1 MILTR
6 RFVFGADL
14 VEVAAG
20 TPAVLADHVWM
31 WSDAGHAVAVPV
43 AGRQVHGVVVE
54 ADAAED
60 AALTAVTVT
69 VGGGDRVA
77 AGAVVAAEAD
87 PAAPDPLVLDRV
99 IAAARRHALPDDWTT
114 YLAAW
119 GRAGRTIATADGA
132 GGPATLRDLLAT
144 PGVDEEV
151 QLRSR
156 FGFMAIH
163 GGDLEAGTDE
173 IARRT
178 AEQAGASYYG
188 VVHPVGFA
196 WHLASTSYDPA
207 ESPRLARFL
216 AHVEV
221 VVSIHGYGRRGQW
234 RAVLLGG
241 TNRAL
246 AGTVADLL
254 RPRLPDY
261 DLVTDLDRIPVELR
275 GLSPRNPVNAP
286 PRGGVQVELPP
297 RVRGLSPLS
306 PLPGP
311 DGLSSPTRAL
321 VDGLAEVAIT
331 AYPGRA
337 GRVSSEPAVL
347 NTGRSPIST

>member
-1 MILTR
+1 M
-6 RFVFGADL
+6 FGADL
-14 VEVAAG
+14 VEAAAG

-114 YLAAW
+114 YLAVW

-144 PGVDEEV
+144 PGVEEEV

-178 AEQAGASYYG
+178 AGAGRG
-188 VVHPVGFA
+188 VVLRGRPPGRVRRAPGLDELRPRRVA
-196 WHLASTSYDPA
+196 APGPLPRPCRGGRVD
-207 ESPRLARFL
+207 PRLRA
-216 AHVEV
+216 E
-221 VVSIHGYGRRGQW
+221 GQW

-331 AYPGRA
+331 AFPGRA
-337 GRVSSEPAVL
+337 GRASSSEPAVL